1 MDGPGIGATYR
12 QKFELPSTAK
22 KLPSKKGETVSR
34 QKLTVMLRYRRGGRK
49 STVKIWFTVYRQ
61 KLTVNSHTV

>member
-12 QKFELPSTAK
+12 QKLELPSTAK
-22 KLPSKKGETVSR
+22 KLVKKGETVYR
-34 QKLTVMLRYRRGGRK
+34 QKLTVMLRYRGK

-61 KLTVNSHTV
+61 KLNVNSHTV